1 MKLLRLLIAV
11 FCLHASAPADV
22 TKGNFGAARPED
34 SQRKVEANPEQK
46 EKRTT
51 YPFYGTLDS
60 VNSSEKTITL
70 KGKKKNRIILFTSD
84 TRIQKGNTKAK
95 ITDGVP
101 GERVSG
107 SVKKTADG
115 KEEAVTIRFGP
126 KNTGS

>member
-51 YPFYGTLDS
+51 YPFYGTLET
-60 VNSSEKTITL
+60 VPREAAQTFQYIR
-70 KGKKKNRIILFTSD
+70 GIL
-84 TRIQKGNTKAK
+84 IY
-95 ITDGVP
+95 
-101 GERVSG
+101 SG
-107 SVKKTADG
+107 SL
-115 KEEAVTIRFGP
+115 I
-126 KNTGS
+126 